1 MRTRFNALL
10 ALASAAILA
19 PVTWAPSALAQVAPP
34 PSSKPRPVR
43 DYTPPP
49 APTPP
54 PRVNRPE
61 PARPAAR
68 RPAALPNLPFKSLVQ
83 RNEDGSL
90 IRLTTSPTIEALWVN
105 PMIDE
110 DLHPA
115 IQDVLDSRRS
125 LFRELVVTN
134 IDDAIALDEGV
145 LEKLRV
151 NNRDEL
157 QEILGVVERLS
168 TTTPE
173 QELEQL
179 GVIPDQAGA
188 FTRKIAT
195 EYLQALQ
202 NELLDGFDPGD
213 DTTFTPQ
220 DVIVQMMFTQHLQE
234 AMDAYND
241 LASSLP
247 EFVADGGLGGM
258 DLAPEQ
264 RSALKPLV
272 AELDGADTNRRRALT
287 GQIVRELDTAQ
298 RQELLDGMYRDKIK
312 E

>member
-1 MRTRFNALL
+1 VLKSTPVRSKAVL
-10 ALASAAILA
+10 ALAAASILA
-19 PVTWAPSALAQVAPP
+19 PIASAQVAPP
-34 PSSKPRPVR
+34 PSKKPEPVR
-43 DYTPPP
+43 DYTPPAPP
-49 APTPP
+49 APPS
-54 PRVNRPE
+54 RVNRPE
-61 PARPAAR
+61 AARPAV
-68 RPAALPNLPFKSLVQ
+68 RPANRALPDLPYESLVE
-83 RNEDGSL
+83 RDENGKL
-90 IRLTTSPTIEALWVN
+90 IRIEGSPTIEALWVN

-110 DLHPA
+110 ELHPA
-115 IQDVLDSRRS
+115 IRDVLQSRRS

-134 IDDAIALDEGV
+134 IDDAIAMDEGI

-220 DVIVQMMFTQHLQE
+220 DVIVQMMFEQHLAE
-234 AMDAYND
+234 AMAAYDEIGANM
-241 LASSLP
+241 P
-247 EFVADGGLGGM
+247 EFVADGRLGAM
-258 DLAPEQ
+258 DLSPAQ
-264 RSALKPLV
+264 RRTLTPLV
-272 AELDGADTNRRRALT
+272 GELEKADAERRRSIT
-287 GQIVRELDTAQ
+287 GLIIRELDSEQ
-298 RQELLDGMYRDKIK
+298 RQELLDEMFR